1 MSKKLHDI
9 INLSILEIIGLIL
22 ASITFVLLAGN
33 IIFTI
38 TESKVHYVFFAAA
51 SILVLFFTFRLVIN
65 VRKLIYFIP
74 LLISFI
80 YNFNSNIHNQFFVL
94 SILPYFIV
102 PLVFYNRYFNDFNL
116 THLLK
121 VFEWFTVLNF
131 LGLLLQ
137 LQGIES
143 PFLYLGH
150 AFTNDNYHERYG
162 SFAGGTLALG
172 LGATI
177 TVIDSFHKII
187 FKKDKTAYTIFILI
201 LSVTTMI
208 LAQSRRFYIIAF
220 IMMLLIYFANP
231 QKIYNRKKIIKIFRT
246 FIIIAVAF
254 FILMFKL
261 QDQSFFIE
269 RLVSIFDFKNDLA
282 NLERI
287 SKWLLAIEQFFNHLW
302 LGMGIGAAG
311 IIGKGNTEE
320 INVAEVFVAESY
332 YLKVFVEAG
341 IFSGLTFLVLI
352 FLFLKD
358 AIASLQDYEKSL
370 AAFFVIFFFID
381 CFMSTSIEGPL
392 WATIFWLSVAKV
404 SKYSSN

>member
-1 MSKKLHDI
+1 LSKKLHDI

-51 SILVLFFTFRLVIN
+51 SILVLFLTFRLVIN

-74 LLISFI
+74 ILLSFV
-80 YNFNSNIHNQFFVL
+80 YNFSNNIHNQFFFL

-102 PLVFYNRYFNDFNL
+102 PLVFYNKYFNDFNL
-116 THLLK
+116 THVLK
-121 VFEWFTVLNF
+121 IFEWFTVLNF

-187 FKKDKTAYTIFILI
+187 FKKDKRAYTIFIL
-201 LSVTTMI
+201 
-208 LAQSRRFYIIAF
+208 
-220 IMMLLIYFANP
+220 
-231 QKIYNRKKIIKIFRT
+231 
-246 FIIIAVAF
+246 
-254 FILMFKL
+254 
-261 QDQSFFIE
+261 
-269 RLVSIFDFKNDLA
+269 
-282 NLERI
+282 
-287 SKWLLAIEQFFNHLW
+287 
-302 LGMGIGAAG
+302 
-311 IIGKGNTEE
+311 
-320 INVAEVFVAESY
+320 
-332 YLKVFVEAG
+332 
-341 IFSGLTFLVLI
+341 
-352 FLFLKD
+352 
-358 AIASLQDYEKSL
+358 
-370 AAFFVIFFFID
+370 
-381 CFMSTSIEGPL
+381 
-392 WATIFWLSVAKV
+392 
-404 SKYSSN
+404 